1 MPDGI
6 QTNEQNIPA
15 LLFAAPGSGSGKT
28 TLVCAALQG
37 LLTAGFQP
45 HAFKCGPD
53 YIDPMFHREV
63 LGVPSRNLDLFLMGE
78 EGLSGAFAA
87 GVREELSEAFA
98 AGMREEGFSKSF
110 TADVI
115 RREASER
122 AAYRA
127 NTCRSIEEAD
137 EDEASGKRITIVE
150 GVMGLYDGLGGI
162 SEEASSYDVACRL
175 GLPVILI
182 VDAKGMGRSLLPLLS
197 GFLSYDREKR
207 IKGVILNRTTKGF
220 CDKVAPLIEEELN
233 LPVLGCFP
241 ECKDLQLRSRHLGLV
256 LPEELG
262 DIRAQLARAGELFVE
277 NVDMERLLAIAGEG
291 ARGGCGDGARN
302 VANVDLREAAQ
313 DGEKCSAGEHDIK
326 ALSSCMY
333 GSELHQVKSHDV
345 APTRHPRIA
354 VARDEAFCFLYE
366 DNLDLLKKLGAEIV
380 FFSPIHDEALP
391 AGTQGLL
398 LPGGYPELYAE
409 ELALNA
415 DMRDAIREAIAG
427 GMPSLAECGGFLYLH
442 EGIRVGEDTRRP
454 ANQSAEGA
462 EGTQETTDIP
472 VGTVYPMCGVLPGIC
487 ENQGHLVRFGYVEI
501 RTTEHTEQATLLKNL
516 LAGGTIRAHEF
527 HYYDVPNPGE
537 DCIAVKPVGGRSYR
551 CMHAGENYLWGFPH
565 LYYPSN
571 PAFAARF
578 VEACSGYCRHTLDAE
593 GTNVVQ
599 GETDARRTRGAAW
612 SPGGKSER

>member
-78 EGLSGAFAA
+78 EGLAGAYAA
-87 GVREELSEAFA
+87 GAREEGLSDAFA
-98 AGMREEGFSKSF
+98 AGMSEEGLSKPF

-115 RREASER
+115 RREASKR

-127 NTCRSIEEAD
+127 NTCGSIEEAD
-137 EDEASGKRITIVE
+137 EDEASGKRIAIVE

-175 GLPVILI
+175 GLPIILI

-197 GFLSYDREKR
+197 GFLSYDLKKR

-262 DIRAQLARAGELFVE
+262 DLRAQLARAGEVFVE
-277 NVDMERLLAIAGEG
+277 NVDMKRLLAIAGE
-291 ARGGCGDGARN
+291 GARN

-313 DGEKCSAGEHDIK
+313 DGEKCSAGEQGVK
-326 ALSSCMY
+326 ALDSTPQGYAAYDGERNVGKSRSST
-333 GSELHQVKSHDV
+333 
-345 APTRHPRIA
+345 PPRHPRIA

-366 DNLDLLKKLGAEIV
+366 DNLELLERLGAEIV

-391 AGTQGLL
+391 TGTQGLL

-442 EGIRVGEDTRRP
+442 KGIQVGE
-454 ANQSAEGA
+454 QSKRSADQAEKGA
-462 EGTQETTDIP
+462 KGTQETTDLSG
-472 VGTVYPMCGVLPGIC
+472 GTVYPMCGVLPGIC

-537 DCIAVKPVGGRSYR
+537 DCIAVKPVGGRSYC
-551 CMHAGENYLWGFPH
+551 CMHSGENYLWGFPH

-578 VEACSGYCRHTLDAE
+578 VEACSGYCMHTLDVE

-599 GETDARRTRGAAW
+599 GETDARGTHGAAW